1 MEKRSI
7 DRERAVVTDDQMAE
21 VPQPGEGP
29 FDYLAPF
36 VAPKNAAI
44 LWRCPAVS
52 AQQGLAKELGL
63 DALRGSGRE

>member
-7 DRERAVVTDDQMAE
+7 DRERAVVRDDQMAE

-29 FDYLAPF
+29 FDYPAPF
-36 VAPKNAAI
+36 VAPKNAAT

-52 AQQGLAKELGL
+52 E
-63 DALRGSGRE
+63 

>member
-44 LWRCPAVS
+44 LWRCPAVPTENS
-52 AQQGLAKELGL
+52 IRRFLA
-63 DALRGSGRE
+63 